1 MVDART
7 LTQVATHQTS
17 EVAEQ
22 LEISDEQL
30 QRLSELSEQISIRIK
45 DLLIKRNTRQA
56 SDILKG
62 PERCL
67 GDDPA
72 FAEWLGKAY
81 EIRRNRILFLGA
93 DGLFGEP
100 AWDMIL
106 DIAYHQLQSRPVSVK
121 SACISSNVP
130 ASTALRYLNKLE
142 ESGDVLRVNDA
153 KDRRRDFVIL
163 SGDFME
169 RLYRLYI
176 VSV

>member
-7 LTQVATHQTS
+7 LTQVATHQTP
-17 EVAEQ
+17 EVPEQ
-22 LEISDEQL
+22 LEISDDQL
-30 QRLSELSEQISIRIK
+30 QRLSELSEQISSRIK
-45 DLLIKRNTRQA
+45 DLLIKRSSRQA
-56 SDILKG
+56 SDICKV
-62 PERCL
+62 PERRL

-81 EIRRNRILFLGA
+81 EIRRNRNLLLGA

-121 SACISSNVP
+121 SACISSSVP
-130 ASTALRYLNKLE
+130 ASTALRYLSKLE
-142 ESGDVLRVNDA
+142 DSGDIHRINDVT
-153 KDRRRDFVIL
+153 DRRRDFVVL

-169 RLYRLYI
+169 RLYRLYL
-176 VSV
+176 VSI